1 MLSVI
6 CILVI
11 GEIWAA
17 KCDTLYLYNGDKIT
31 GEVKSLDY
39 GKLRYK
45 TDDMGTLYIK
55 WDKIKSIYTC
65 QFLEVVTKDGTIHY
79 AHVRPSREAGMVRLI
94 IPMMVQEVD
103 LFQIIRMTPIN
114 NSFIGRI
121 DGAVDVGLSY
131 TKASDVAQLNTS
143 ADATYKGRKF
153 ETGFRASLIYTQQ
166 SSKPDAR
173 KQDIN
178 LFYTHQLLRNWFVNA
193 NLTQESNSELGL
205 RWRVLGGGEFGHE
218 IVRDIFSSLKVS
230 TGLYYNAE
238 EGEDITTNSLEGAIV
253 LSYRHYRYDSPKLDL
268 FTSGKLYPSLTQSG
282 RYRAQY
288 DLQVRLEVVKDLF
301 VGLNIYYTFDNKPRA
316 EEASNSDWGVVTS
329 LGYSF

>member
-1 MLSVI
+1 MFRW
-6 CILVI
+6 LVVVVFLLLVEV
-11 GEIWAA
+11 GYAA

-55 WDKIKSIYTC
+55 WDKIKSLFTC

-79 AHVRPSREAGMVRLI
+79 AHVRPSRHSGRVRLI

-103 LFQIIRMTPIN
+103 LFQIVRMTPIK
-114 NSFIGRI
+114 NSFIGRV

-143 ADATYKGRKF
+143 ANATYKGRQF
-153 ETGFRASLIYTQQ
+153 ETGFRSSLIYTEQT
-166 SSKPDAR
+166 SKPNAR

-178 LFYTHQLLRNWFVNA
+178 LFYTYQLEANWFLNA

-205 RWRVLGGGEFGHE
+205 KWRVLGGGEFGHE
-218 IVRDIFSSLKVS
+218 VIRDIFSSLKVS

-238 EGEDITTNSLEGAIV
+238 EGRTSPPTVWKEPWWLPTAITATIAQNWIYTRPENSTPV
-253 LSYRHYRYDSPKLDL
+253 
-268 FTSGKLYPSLTQSG
+268 
-282 RYRAQY
+282 
-288 DLQVRLEVVKDLF
+288 
-301 VGLNIYYTFDNKPRA
+301 
-316 EEASNSDWGVVTS
+316 
-329 LGYSF
+329 